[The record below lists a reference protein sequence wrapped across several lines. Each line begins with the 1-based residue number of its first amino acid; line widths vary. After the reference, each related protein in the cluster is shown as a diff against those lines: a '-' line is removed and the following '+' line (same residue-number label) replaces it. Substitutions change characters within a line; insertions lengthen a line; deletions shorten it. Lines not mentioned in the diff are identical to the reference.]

1 MDKRIF
7 AFGTSWRVGELIP
20 RSARSTPWLCGRSP
34 RLAKK
39 PKSNRKRKNRI
50 GIGLTERLL
59 RYTFYDMAPIA
70 QNSQDTPLLPSKH
83 PCASPAM
90 PREASQGTSAWLWS
104 LVTCPLGSN
113 KCRPRIPPYAFNSA
127 CAVRSFKA
135 LWGRF
140 VATHPHHRES
150 PTTMHCRSRCL
161 YPLLQA
167 FAVRYSFLL
176 YERQQCTTSSEKYAE
191 LTLSSSR
198 GEKMEKKK

>member
-104 LVTCPLGSN
+104 LVTCPLSSN

-135 LWGRF
+135 SWDRF
-140 VATHPHHRES
+140 IAEGPHHSES
-150 PTTMHCRSRCL
+150 STTIQCSSRYL
-161 YPLLQA
+161 YPLLQGS
-167 FAVRYSFLL
+167 AVLCSPLL
-176 YERQQCTTSSEKYAE
+176 HKRQLYKQQAIRRADSLRIA
-191 LTLSSSR
+191 
-198 GEKMEKKK
+198 G